1 MLISLHE
8 HFPVRVTDW
17 LLSAMLFSWGGRVL
31 FMDPAVWALP
41 TYSGL
46 NDLADQYT
54 WGAVALCLGLMR
66 LGALVV
72 NGAVRPSPHL
82 RLAGAFLAIFI
93 WVQLSLGMMFSETTG
108 AEVSIIPFLA
118 FADMFNVYRAAQ
130 DARVADTKAKQ
141 RRRAVAASAERT

>member
-17 LLSAMLFSWGGRVL
+17 LLSAMLFSWGGRVIY
-31 FMDPAVWALP
+31 MDPNVWALP

-46 NDLADQYT
+46 NEIASQQT

-82 RLAGAFLAIFI
+82 RLVGAFLAIFL
-93 WVQLSLGMMFSETTG
+93 WVQLSLGMMFSESTG
-108 AEVSIIPFLA
+108 AAVAIFPWLA